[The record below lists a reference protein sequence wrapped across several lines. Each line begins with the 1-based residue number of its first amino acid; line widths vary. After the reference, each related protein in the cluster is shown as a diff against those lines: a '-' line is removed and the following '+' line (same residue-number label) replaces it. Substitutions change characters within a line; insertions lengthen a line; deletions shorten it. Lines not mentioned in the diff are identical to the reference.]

1 MWLAETGMPVQ
12 QYLEVYERN
21 FAEIIRSDPS
31 GDDNKP
37 VAAPRNVSLGRL
49 RETRPGTPLVG

>member
-1 MWLAETGMPVQ
+1 MPVQ